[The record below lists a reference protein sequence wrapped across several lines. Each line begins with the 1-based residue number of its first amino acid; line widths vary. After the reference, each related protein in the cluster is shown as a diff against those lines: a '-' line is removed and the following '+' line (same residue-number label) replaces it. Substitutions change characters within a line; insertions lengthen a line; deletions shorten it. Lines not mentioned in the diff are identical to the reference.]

1 MNSAATPPTPE
12 LVTFGEA
19 MLRLSPPPLTRLE
32 HAHRFDAWV
41 GGAELNVAVA
51 AERLGVRT
59 RWVSRLTDNALGR
72 AIANR
77 AADEGVD
84 VSRVVWT
91 QGDRVG
97 LYFVE
102 LGEGPRA
109 VDVTYDRAG
118 SAMARVTPG
127 TIDWRRAFDGAK
139 WFHAGGITAALGDS
153 AAATLREA
161 LQAARDAGLVVS
173 YDLNY
178 RAKLWSVERA
188 RAVQEPLLRYVDVL
202 IAGDDTARLIFGVSE
217 SADTAARELRERYA
231 LQTVA
236 LTLRDRSRGATVR
249 WGALVLADGRAHCS
263 PTLPVH
269 VEDPIGAG
277 DAFAAG
283 LICGRLRGAEWDTSA
298 GYGVALASL
307 KHQTPGDFSRASLQ
321 DVERVLKSAMP
332 AETR

>member
-1 MNSAATPPTPE
+1 
-12 LVTFGEA
+12 
-19 MLRLSPPPLTRLE
+19 
-32 HAHRFDAWV
+32 V

-84 VSRVVWT
+84 VSCVEWT

-102 LGEGPRA
+102 LGDGPRA

-118 SAMARVTPG
+118 SAMARITPG
-127 TIDWRRAFDGAK
+127 TIDWPRAFDGAR
-139 WFHAGGITAALGDS
+139 WFHAGGITAGLSDS
-153 AAATLREA
+153 AAATLAEA
-161 LQAARDAGLVVS
+161 LKAAKDAGLTVS

-178 RAKLWSVERA
+178 RAKLWSAERA
-188 RAVQEPLLRYVDVL
+188 RAVQEPLLRFVDVL
-202 IAGDDTARLIFGVSE
+202 IAGDDTARLIFGVAD
-217 SADTAARELRERYA
+217 SAETAARELRERYE

-236 LTLRDRSRGATVR
+236 LTLRDRSRGATVH
-249 WGALVLADGRAHCS
+249 WAALVLADGSAHCS
-263 PTLPVH
+263 PTLPARVD
-269 VEDPIGAG
+269 DPIGAG

-283 LICGRLRGAEWDTSA
+283 LICGRLRGAEWETAA

-307 KHQTPGDFSRASLQ
+307 KHQTLGDFSRASLE
-321 DVERVLKSAMP
+321 DVERVLKGAVP
-332 AETR
+332 TETR